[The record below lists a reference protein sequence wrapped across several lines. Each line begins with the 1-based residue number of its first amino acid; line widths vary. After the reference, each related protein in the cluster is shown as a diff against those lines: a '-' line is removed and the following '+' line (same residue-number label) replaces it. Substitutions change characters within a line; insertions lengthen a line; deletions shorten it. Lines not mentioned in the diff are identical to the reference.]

1 MDPQDLR
8 TLQLLEEIEK
18 NHMPSQRQLSRHL
31 NISLGLVNSFV
42 KRLAQKG
49 LFKITHIPKN
59 RVKYILTPKGAAE
72 KTRLTYEY
80 IKYSFT
86 FYRDARKKLRE
97 LFQGFK
103 KEGVDSVVFYGV
115 SDLAEIAY
123 LSLQETDIRL
133 TAIVDPLKV
142 GEEFLNYT
150 IEDPKILD
158 DNKFDKI
165 LITTIEQRNAVQID
179 INRKKIASDRIAVV
193 S

>member
-97 LFQGFK
+97 LFQGFE

-165 LITTIEQRNAVQID
+165 LITTIEQRNAVQSD

>member
-97 LFQGFK
+97 LFQGFE

-165 LITTIEQRNAVQID
+165 LITTIEQRNAVQSD
-179 INRKKIASDRIAVV
+179 IHRKKIASDRIAVV